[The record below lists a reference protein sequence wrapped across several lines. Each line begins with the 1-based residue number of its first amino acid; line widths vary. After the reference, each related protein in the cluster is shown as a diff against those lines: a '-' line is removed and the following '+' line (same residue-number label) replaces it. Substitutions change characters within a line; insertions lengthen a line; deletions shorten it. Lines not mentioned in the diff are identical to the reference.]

1 MAAQRSENVLNK
13 TVYTPVFNTPSTPE
27 KLKGYLGH
35 LSREHVVLAHI
46 MTKIPPSIC
55 GPLAEG
61 NEVEDLERKARIDAL
76 CKRVQEAY
84 KHAKGDAAD
93 GKWGHLVRLLRMP
106 SIKGRARWI
115 GSTIEAKHAVSND
128 GWINAGTEAEW
139 FEWERKW
146 KEEERLKQKVE
157 SWQQKVDP
165 LSIEPLATNSPSD
178 ESYETRVNRTH
189 GSSKGKAKAVGP
201 TNAVT
206 DETDGLEIEPA
217 ISKSIVNAPA
227 PKAVAAL
234 GFPVVKR
241 SSLATMGKP
250 KPAQD
255 VRKNAGPSNTKSL
268 PVVRNNAAE
277 QRLEPGEAPEGSSSS
292 VDRPPRRGIADIS
305 EQVSIISRFIL
316 RRRN

>member
-1 MAAQRSENVLNK
+1 MAAQHSENVLNK

-46 MTKIPPSIC
+46 MTKIPPSTC
-55 GPLAEG
+55 EPLAEG
-61 NEVEDLERKARIDAL
+61 NEVEDLERKARIDTL

-84 KHAKGDAAD
+84 KYAKGDAAD

-106 SIKGRARWI
+106 GIKGRARWI
-115 GSTIEAKHAVSND
+115 GSTIDAKQAVSNE
-128 GWINAGTEAEW
+128 GWINARTEGEW

-165 LSIEPLATNSPSD
+165 LSIEPPATNSPSD
-178 ESYETRVNRTH
+178 ESYETKVNRTH
-189 GSSKGKAKAVGP
+189 GSSKGKAKALGP
-201 TNAVT
+201 TNAVN
-206 DETDGLEIEPA
+206 DETDGLAIEPA
-217 ISKSIVNAPA
+217 ITKSIVKAPA
-227 PKAVAAL
+227 PKATTAL

-250 KPAQD
+250 KPAQN
-255 VRKNAGPSNTKSL
+255 VRKNAGPSNSKSL
-268 PVVRNNAAE
+268 PVVHNNAAE
-277 QRLEPGEAPEGSSSS
+277 RRLGLEEAPESSSS
-292 VDRPPRRGIADIS
+292 PIDPPPPRGIADIS
-305 EQVSIISRFIL
+305 EQVSIMSLFIL